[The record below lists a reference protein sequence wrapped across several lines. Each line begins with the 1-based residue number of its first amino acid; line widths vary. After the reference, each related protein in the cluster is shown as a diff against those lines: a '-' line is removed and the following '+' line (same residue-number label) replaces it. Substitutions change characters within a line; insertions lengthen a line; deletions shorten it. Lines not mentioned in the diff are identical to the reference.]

1 MSYRG
6 RRCGAREQ
14 STGRAEAEEQRGRGR
29 EREKDR
35 GGRDPP
41 AVAGD
46 AGSKRGRRMRFH
58 RPWKGTACGYC
69 HPMGFRF
76 RCFQPADTIL
86 LDIIA
91 RPNYIPR
98 CLGKK
103 KKKKVSPLR
112 GRMKSSPPLSPV
124 DCNYYYYN
132 KDGIN
137 DVSIV
142 NDYRDYLLFDIYI

>member
-1 MSYRG
+1 MAAWPLNIYELSRPPLRRERAINWESRG
-6 RRCGAREQ
+6 GGTEGERE
-14 STGRAEAEEQRGRGR
+14 R

-41 AVAGD
+41 VVAGD

-91 RPNYIPR
+91 RPNYTSLPWQKR
-98 CLGKK
+98 KK
-103 KKKKVSPLR
+103 ISPLR
-112 GRMKSSPPLSPV
+112 GRMGSPPFQPSAITITR
-124 DCNYYYYN
+124 CNE
-132 KDGIN
+132 DGIN
-137 DVSIV
+137 DTITT
-142 NDYRDYLLFDIYI
+142 IMYIDRE